1 VSDYPLISKAKTH
14 QGFRNSLIETFQNI
28 IEAAYSSGVMFET
41 DLMVSIHC
49 WAVPMTSSGSRPF
62 RHTAV
67 AVTNTVT
74 TALCLAAAKE
84 SKAQSDTLRQV
95 DGEGKKKTGNKARL
109 ADLKQKVASSDQRV
123 TVIMNEIK
131 DFFDS
136 VFVHRYR
143 DIDARIR
150 TECIEALGTWILTL
164 PSQFL
169 DGNYFRYMGWLL
181 SDENVGV
188 RHEVLKQLEKVLKNA
203 TNIQGMHTFIERFRA
218 RIVEMATSDA
228 DATVRAS
235 AVTVVDMIRARGLLE
250 PDDIDV
256 IGKLIFDSEP
266 KVRKALVGFFSENL
280 KDAFEAKID
289 EIGGEET
296 VEEFLQVEDEENY
309 DLARTAWI
317 RLKCLAEILQT
328 YDIQDQDELPSQ
340 VDPGT
345 FLNVSVSESRFTL
358 ATQVLYDKVEDL
370 KEWKILA
377 GYLLFDHTTELSA
390 DKTERAIQES
400 FKPVEGEELIL
411 LEVLNAIV
419 KLSLSQTDE
428 SDRGKKRNGRQEA
441 SEAQE
446 NTARHLASLIPR
458 LLKKYGSDPKT
469 ATVVLRMEHALNL
482 GVFQELRQ
490 DSTTYANLLGEISS
504 QFSRHTDKTVL
515 TEAAACFIHALQ
527 YEELEELAQSQLQS
541 LWENTTGALQ
551 KLSTTGQMSVRG
563 ALRDRDLKALS
574 LVVTRLEL
582 LASTSSCIEPF
593 ESSTTADAPLPILI
607 LLDIIA
613 RGIYEDSDDQELDDQ
628 EDQVVISAIKSMM
641 FYFMWKIKD
650 IEGRVAI
657 DDEIPEME
665 IDQLKEWQD
674 IFVTNLVAAFSSRD
688 SPDAVRLLGAGT
700 VLDVFALFTTL
711 RPLIRGD
718 NENSEQDYR
727 YLSILISEIGPDIK
741 TELTSFFI
749 SLEREHSKKSN
760 KKLEDPA
767 DDEDPEDDPEEDEGN
782 AEGET
787 EYERLS
793 ESLNAER
800 QLCELTAKLV
810 LAILAGSIDNEEGS
824 GKGKLRKRI
833 LRNKVHLGPN
843 FKGVLA
849 FLEGEGTKK
858 KSHKSKKQ
866 QAAVKEKKDTGKL
879 SEARVVDDDE
889 EEVEADGEEAEGEGE
904 MDVEL
909 EDVEPEE
916 GSAED
921 LRRKELLDEDE
932 EEVPP
937 DVNAGAEEDE
947 NGDAPA
953 DEDDIMGD

>member
-14 QGFRNSLIETFQNI
+14 QGFRNSLMETFRYL
-28 IEAAYSSGVMFET
+28 IEAAYDSGVLFET
-41 DLMVSIHC
+41 ELVSDIQV

-67 AVTNTVT
+67 VVTNTISST
-74 TALCLAAAKE
+74 LCFVAAKE
-84 SKAQSDTLRQV
+84 AKAQANTLRQA
-95 DGEGKKKTGNKARL
+95 DAEGKKKAGNKARL
-109 ADLKQKVASSDQRV
+109 ADMKKKVAHIDQRLE
-123 TVIMNEIK
+123 TIMKEIK
-131 DFFDS
+131 HFFDM

-143 DIDARIR
+143 DIDARVR

-164 PSQFL
+164 PSEFL

-203 TNIQGMHTFIERFRA
+203 TNIQGMHTFIERFRP
-218 RIVEMATSDA
+218 RIIEMATSDA

-280 KDAFEAKID
+280 KDAYEAKID
-289 EIGGEET
+289 EVGGEEA
-296 VEEFLQVEDEENY
+296 VDEFLQVEDEDNY
-309 DLARTAWI
+309 DVPRTAWI
-317 RLKCLAEILQT
+317 RLKCLAEILQS

-358 ATQVLYDKVEDL
+358 AAQVLYDKLEDL

-377 GYLLFDHTTELSA
+377 GYLLFDHTEELSNDA
-390 DKTERAIQES
+390 TQRAIQES

-419 KLSLSQTDE
+419 KLNLSQTDE
-428 SDRGKKRNGRQEA
+428 FDRSKKKSGRQEA

-446 NTARHLASLIPR
+446 NTARQLASLIPR
-458 LLKKYGSDPKT
+458 LLKKYGSEPKT

-490 DSTTYANLLGEISS
+490 DSTTYADLLGEIST

-541 LWENTTGALQ
+541 LWENTTTSLQ
-551 KLSTTGQMSVRG
+551 KLSTTGQMAVRG
-563 ALRDRDLKALS
+563 GLRDRDLKALS

-593 ESSTTADAPLPILI
+593 ESSTTPDAPLPILI

-650 IEGRVAI
+650 MEGRVAI
-657 DDEIPEME
+657 VDEIPELE

-700 VLDVFALFTTL
+700 VLDVYALFTTL
-711 RPLIRGD
+711 RPLIQGH
-718 NENSEQDYR
+718 NENSEQDYLH
-727 YLSILISEIGPDIK
+727 LSILIGEIGADIK
-741 TELTSFFI
+741 AELTSFFI
-749 SLEREHSKKSN
+749 SLEREHAKKSN

-767 DDEDPEDDPEEDEGN
+767 DDEDPEDDPEDEEER
-782 AEGET
+782 EGAET

-800 QLCELTAKLV
+800 QLCELSAKLV

-824 GKGKLRKRI
+824 GKGKLKKRL
-833 LRNKVHLGPN
+833 LRNKAHLGPN
-843 FKGVLA
+843 FKGVLQ
-849 FLEGEGTKK
+849 FLEGDVKK

-866 QAAVKEKKDTGKL
+866 QAAMKEKKEKGGQL
-879 SEARVVDDDE
+879 SEARVVEEDEDEAEGGEAVEDEIEEVEPEEVSAEDLRRRELVDDDE
-889 EEVEADGEEAEGEGE
+889 EEVPPDNGSAEGE
-904 MDVEL
+904 
-909 EDVEPEE
+909 
-916 GSAED
+916 
-921 LRRKELLDEDE
+921 
-932 EEVPP
+932 
-937 DVNAGAEEDE
+937 AG

-953 DEDDIMGD
+953 DEDDVMGD